1 MSLGA
6 RELEDLFGEAA
17 RNEATAAQARGSASQ
32 AFGLGSGSGPGG
44 NGRRSGGR
52 GHAASG
58 ASGPGLDEPFKARG
72 GGRAGGGGGT
82 RLFEEDWA
90 RAPVGRS
97 PGGGAGGFGAP
108 DSQGGR
114 SGPGGGSA
122 SLLARGHAPAVVK
135 LVSFAGGATRA
146 TATAHYVQREEV
158 PLETQDGQLLRTPEA
173 VTTELQRWAE
183 HFEQRTPSQ
192 DAVAVRVAVA
202 GLADS
207 GANREHL
214 EQTVAAVFAGHLHA
228 HRIAVLQD
236 GSIEARAVL
245 VLAGRGPDARAER
258 FRVVEQR
265 VGQEGDGFSIR
276 RFDAKSHA
284 AMAARAEAIGVAPH
298 ALLLEPG
305 LPAHGVDG
313 LTQRLNRVAGQGRLQ
328 RSDGGEVANA
338 SDARLTAL
346 AWKQGLRSQAPR
358 DTMHLVISAKADAD
372 PERFTAAA
380 RAWLAAEFADRQY
393 MFAVHTDR
401 AQSNDGHGHI
411 HAHAIVALRSA
422 TGEKLH
428 PNRQT
433 FAGWR
438 KGWAQAAQAQGLA
451 IAATGAMERAS
462 SQSYGARDKAIVQ
475 AADHPRPGREAR
487 DLAYAERPASQA
499 MIANARRRIAQARAN
514 PIRFPRSEEQRAAAN
529 DGLRA
534 WRQVAEAYPENAE
547 AQRMAHRMTGRMTL
561 SLMGGHVLMRA
572 EQLTKKYTREDQA
585 MAITAQKME
594 KDYALITEMIGTL
607 GKALPPESKASFEE
621 KSETYLA
628 ILQGR
633 IAVQRQIEAGAE
645 RISPELLAT
654 LPGKATQRLAQEA
667 RAVAT
672 QDRREAEAA
681 RGDVNAN
688 ELRRD
693 RANPRTSQERAVET
707 RVDIALRARAE
718 LERTQAVQA
727 ERMARDIQSDP
738 ATITGPNGNSSEA
751 IQALRDRQEQVLR
764 EIEKE
769 RLQAQA
775 QRSARTR
782 QQP

>member
-1 MSLGA
+1 MNLDA

-17 RNEATAAQARGSASQ
+17 RNEAAAAQARVSAPQ
-32 AFGLGSGSGPGG
+32 AFGLGGGSGTGG
-44 NGRRSGGR
+44 NGRRGGGR
-52 GHAASG
+52 GHAASR
-58 ASGPGLDEPFKARG
+58 ASGLGLDEPVKARG
-72 GGRAGGGGGT
+72 GGRVGGSGGA

-97 PGGGAGGFGAP
+97 PGGGAGGFSAP

-122 SLLARGHAPAVVK
+122 SLIACGHAPAVVK
-135 LVSFAGGATRA
+135 LVSFASGATRA
-146 TATAHYVQREEV
+146 TATAHYVQRKEV

-173 VTTELQRWAE
+173 VTAELQRWAE
-183 HFEQRTPSQ
+183 RFEQRAPSQ

-207 GANREHL
+207 AANRKHL
-214 EQTVAAVFAGHLHA
+214 EQTVAGVFAGHLHA

-258 FRVVEQR
+258 FRMVEQR
-265 VGQEGDGFSIR
+265 VGQEGDGFSVR

-284 AMAARAEAIGVAPH
+284 AMAARAEATGVVPH
-298 ALLLEPG
+298 ALSLEPG

-338 SDARLTAL
+338 SEARSTAL
-346 AWKQGLRSQAPR
+346 AWKQELRSQTPR

-380 RAWLAAEFADRQY
+380 RAWLAEEFADRQY

-401 AQSNDGHGHI
+401 AQSNAGHGHI

-438 KGWAQAAQAQGLA
+438 QGWAQAAQAQGLA

-462 SQSYGARDKAIVQ
+462 SQRYGARDKAIVQ

-487 DLAYAERPASQA
+487 DLAYAERPANQA

-514 PIRFPRSEEQRAAAN
+514 PIRFPRSEEQRSAAN
-529 DGLRA
+529 EGLRA
-534 WRQVAEAYPENAE
+534 WRQVAEAYPENTE
-547 AQRMAHRMTGRMTL
+547 AQRMTGRMTL

-572 EQLTKKYTREDQA
+572 EQLTKKYTQEDPA
-585 MAITAQKME
+585 MAVNAQKME

-607 GKALPPESKASFEE
+607 GKALPAESKVSFAE

-654 LPGKATQRLAQEA
+654 LPGTATQRLAQEA

-672 QDRREAEAA
+672 QERREAQAA
-681 RGDVNAN
+681 RGDVNSN

-693 RANPRTSQERAVET
+693 RANPGMPQERAAQT
-707 RVDIALRARAE
+707 RVDIALRDRAE

-738 ATITGPNGNSSEA
+738 ATITGPNANSSEA

-775 QRSARTR
+775 QRSVRTR
-782 QQP
+782 PQS

>member
-1 MSLGA
+1 MSLEA

-17 RNEATAAQARGSASQ
+17 RNEAVAAQARGSAPQ
-32 AFGLGSGSGPGG
+32 AFGLGG
-44 NGRRSGGR
+44 NGRRGGGR
-52 GHAASG
+52 GRAASG
-58 ASGPGLDEPFKARG
+58 ASGLGLDEPVKARG
-72 GGRAGGGGGT
+72 GGPVGDSGGT
-82 RLFEEDWA
+82 RLFDEDWA

-97 PGGGAGGFGAP
+97 PGGGAGSFGAP

-114 SGPGGGSA
+114 WGPGGSSA
-122 SLLARGHAPAVVK
+122 ALITRGHAPAVVK
-135 LVSFAGGATRA
+135 LVSFASGATRA

-158 PLETQDGQLLRTPEA
+158 PLETQDGQVLRTREA
-173 VTTELQRWAE
+173 VTAELQRWAE
-183 HFEQRTPSQ
+183 SFEQRAPSQ

-202 GLADS
+202 GLNDS
-207 GANREHL
+207 AVDREHL

-228 HRIAVLQD
+228 HRIAVLA
-236 GSIEARAVL
+236 GGLIEARAVL

-265 VGQEGDGFSIR
+265 VGQEGEGFLLR
-276 RFDAKSHA
+276 RFEAKSHA
-284 AMAARAEAIGVAPH
+284 AMAARAESIGVPPH
-298 ALLLEPG
+298 ALSLEPG

-328 RSDGGEVANA
+328 RSDGGMVANA
-338 SDARLTAL
+338 LEARSTAL
-346 AWKQGLRSQAPR
+346 AWKQELRSQTPR
-358 DTMHLVISAKADAD
+358 DTMHLVISAKADVD
-372 PERFTAAA
+372 PEMFRAAA
-380 RAWLAAEFADRQY
+380 RAWLAEEFSDRTY

-401 AQSNDGHGHI
+401 AQSDAGRGHI

-433 FAGWR
+433 FAAWR
-438 KGWAQAAQAQGLA
+438 QGWAMAAQAHGLA
-451 IAATGAMERAS
+451 IAAMGAMERAS

-487 DLAYAERPASQA
+487 DLGYAERPANQA

-529 DGLRA
+529 EGLRA
-534 WRQVAEAYPENAE
+534 WRLVAEADPQNIE
-547 AQRMAHRMTGRMTL
+547 ARRMADRMAL

-572 EQLTKKYTREDQA
+572 EQLTRKYTQEDQA
-585 MAITAQKME
+585 MAVTAQKME

-607 GKALPPESKASFEE
+607 GRALPPESKANFEE

-645 RISPELLAT
+645 RISAELLAT
-654 LPGKATQRLAQEA
+654 LPGTATQRLAQEA

-672 QDRREAEAA
+672 QERREAETA
-681 RGDVNAN
+681 RVDVNAN

-693 RANPRTSQERAVET
+693 RANPGTPQEGAAET
-707 RVDIALRARAE
+707 RVDVALRDRAE
-718 LERTQAVQA
+718 HERAQAMQA
-727 ERMARDIQSDP
+727 ERLARDIQSDP
-738 ATITGPNGNSSEA
+738 AMIIGPNGNSSEA

-775 QRSARTR
+775 QHGARTR
-782 QQP
+782 PQS

>member
-1 MSLGA
+1 
-6 RELEDLFGEAA
+6 
-17 RNEATAAQARGSASQ
+17 
-32 AFGLGSGSGPGG
+32 
-44 NGRRSGGR
+44 
-52 GHAASG
+52 
-58 ASGPGLDEPFKARG
+58 
-72 GGRAGGGGGT
+72 
-82 RLFEEDWA
+82 
-90 RAPVGRS
+90 
-97 PGGGAGGFGAP
+97 
-108 DSQGGR
+108 
-114 SGPGGGSA
+114 
-122 SLLARGHAPAVVK
+122 
-135 LVSFAGGATRA
+135 
-146 TATAHYVQREEV
+146 
-158 PLETQDGQLLRTPEA
+158 
-173 VTTELQRWAE
+173 
-183 HFEQRTPSQ
+183 
-192 DAVAVRVAVA
+192 
-202 GLADS
+202 
-207 GANREHL
+207 
-214 EQTVAAVFAGHLHA
+214 
-228 HRIAVLQD
+228 
-236 GSIEARAVL
+236 
-245 VLAGRGPDARAER
+245 
-258 FRVVEQR
+258 
-265 VGQEGDGFSIR
+265 
-276 RFDAKSHA
+276 
-284 AMAARAEAIGVAPH
+284 
-298 ALLLEPG
+298 
-305 LPAHGVDG
+305 
-313 LTQRLNRVAGQGRLQ
+313 
-328 RSDGGEVANA
+328 
-338 SDARLTAL
+338 
-346 AWKQGLRSQAPR
+346 
-358 DTMHLVISAKADAD
+358 
-372 PERFTAAA
+372 
-380 RAWLAAEFADRQY
+380 
-393 MFAVHTDR
+393 
-401 AQSNDGHGHI
+401 
-411 HAHAIVALRSA
+411 
-422 TGEKLH
+422 
-428 PNRQT
+428 
-433 FAGWR
+433 
-438 KGWAQAAQAQGLA
+438 
-451 IAATGAMERAS
+451 
-462 SQSYGARDKAIVQ
+462 
-475 AADHPRPGREAR
+475 
-487 DLAYAERPASQA
+487 